1 MIETKRCRFE
11 EAAEDDIERII
22 EIENH
27 KDNRNFIWI
36 GTPSEHL
43 AEINDPNHFLWMIR
57 AKDDNRIVGYGL
69 ARVDKKSN
77 VFELRRIAMFIAVI
91 VNIIVSRIL
100 YKVAKEEESVALE
113 ADALHLKTDV
123 YTSLGVCLGLILIRV
138 TGIYILD
145 PMVAICVALLI
156 LKESWNLISSAFQ
169 PLMDVTL
176 SDDELKRIVRVVQ
189 SYAPPVVN
197 AHKLRTRKSGNIRII
212 DFHLIVDSEMSV
224 TTAHDLCEEIE
235 QCIERNLKNCDVQIH
250 IEPESHLESTTKSNL
265 W

>member
-77 VFELRRIAMFIAVI
+77 VFELRRIAMTEKGAGFGEEAM
-91 VNIIVSRIL
+91 NAIIRF
-100 YKVAKEEESVALE
+100 AFEEQNANRFWL
-113 ADALHLKTDV
+113 DV
-123 YTSLGVCLGLILIRV
+123 YPDNHVGIKLYEKLGLHRDGVLRQNYKAERGYLDQI
-138 TGIYILD
+138 IYS
-145 PMVAICVALLI
+145 M
-156 LKESWNLISSAFQ
+156 LKSEYDQ
-169 PLMDVTL
+169 
-176 SDDELKRIVRVVQ
+176 RG
-189 SYAPPVVN
+189 
-197 AHKLRTRKSGNIRII
+197 RK
-212 DFHLIVDSEMSV
+212 
-224 TTAHDLCEEIE
+224 
-235 QCIERNLKNCDVQIH
+235 Q
-250 IEPESHLESTTKSNL
+250 
-265 W
+265 